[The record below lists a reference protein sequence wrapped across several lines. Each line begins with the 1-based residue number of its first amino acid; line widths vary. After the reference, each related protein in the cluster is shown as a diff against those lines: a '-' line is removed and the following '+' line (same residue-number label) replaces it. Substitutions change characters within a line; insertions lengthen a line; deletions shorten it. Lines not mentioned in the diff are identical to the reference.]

1 MPKTRIQKEESVTKY
16 TEKLQRAKSVT
27 FVDYKGLTMSQMSA
41 LRNQL
46 RDLGAELTVTKNK
59 LLKIALKNSSLDTPN
74 SELFSGPIATL
85 FSFEDEITPL
95 KDLVKTLKDAQI
107 GKIKGGIFDSVYFDE
122 FSIIR
127 LASLPSKLE
136 LQAKVVG
143 SLSAPLSG
151 MVNVLQGNL
160 RNLVY
165 ALDQIRLSKGGES

>member
-95 KDLVKTLKDAQI
+95 KAAVKTLKDAQI
-107 GKIKGGIFDSVYFDE
+107 GKIKGGILDAQFFDE
-122 FSIIR
+122 YSMVR
-127 LASLPSKLE
+127 LANLPSKLE

-143 SLSAPLSG
+143 SLAAPLSG
-151 MVNVLQGNL
+151 IVGVLSANI

-165 ALDQIRLSKGGES
+165 AVDQIRISKGGES

>member
-95 KDLVKTLKDAQI
+95 KAAVKTLKDAQI
-107 GKIKGGIFDSVYFDE
+107 GKIKGGILDAQFFDE
-122 FSIIR
+122 YSMVR
-127 LASLPSKLE
+127 LANLPSKLE

-143 SLSAPLSG
+143 SLAAPLSG
-151 MVNVLQGNL
+151 IVGALSANI
-160 RNLVY
+160 RNLAY
-165 ALDQIRLSKGGES
+165 AVDQIRISKGGES